1 MMRKFRIC
9 GKPEERFSATRHP
22 ICSIR
27 GKTWRQG
34 MIPAEKTARLSVSI
48 SNGMSV
54 EIRLGVREI
63 RIGRGRDADLQLPDP
78 SVSRLHARIFRI
90 GEQYFLADSS
100 KNGTFHEGKRITQ
113 LLLEG
118 GQTFRIGP
126 YQIHFSCDELS
137 SSNADPPTVSQ
148 GLQAEPPIPA
158 TRVKSQH
165 KLSSFTFGIIGNTPV
180 ITKLIETIRR
190 VGSSDLP
197 VLIEGETGSG
207 KELVSRGIHDCST
220 RRDRTFVVVNCGAIS
235 PELIESELF
244 GHEKGAFT
252 GATAQRRGAF
262 EVAHGGTLFLDEI
275 GELPLPLQPKLL
287 RALEQKEIKRVGG
300 NETLLVDVRILA
312 ATNRNLRGKVDEKS
326 FRDDLY
332 FRISTITLHVPPLRE
347 RREDILPLAL
357 HFLSDIGA
365 RSDRPAPEL
374 SGPATEFL
382 CAQDW
387 PGNVRELRNA
397 VQRAVV
403 MSEGEVLQAEDF
415 RFLLRAQTSRQES
428 ASDLTLSRW
437 ERSEK
442 TNILAELSR
451 QKWNKTRAARE
462 LGIAKSTL
470 FEKLKKYGIGLQES
484 DRQ

>member
-1 MMRKFRIC
+1 
-9 GKPEERFSATRHP
+9 
-22 ICSIR
+22 
-27 GKTWRQG
+27 
-34 MIPAEKTARLSVSI
+34 MIPAEKSAKINVSI
-48 SNGMSV
+48 SNGMSI
-54 EIRLGVREI
+54 EIRLGLKEI
-63 RIGRGRDADLQLPDP
+63 RIGRGREADLQLPDP
-78 SVSRLHARIFRI
+78 SVSRLHARIFRV
-90 GEQYFLADSS
+90 GEQYFLSDTS
-100 KNGTFHEGKRITQ
+100 KNGTFHDGKRITQ

-126 YQIHFSCDELS
+126 YQIHFSRDDLS
-137 SSNADPPTVSQ
+137 GASADPPTVSS
-148 GLQAEPPIPA
+148 AMHADAPPPA
-158 TRVKSQH
+158 SSAKAQSKS
-165 KLSSFTFGIIGNTPV
+165 SSFTFGLIGKTPE
-180 ITKLIETIRR
+180 ITKLIESINR
-190 VGSSDLP
+190 VGASDFP

-207 KELVSRGIHDCST
+207 KELVSRGIHETS
-220 RRDRTFVVVNCGAIS
+220 RRKDRPFVVVNCGAIS

-312 ATNRNLRGKVDEKS
+312 ATNRNLRDEVSRKT

-357 HFLSDIGA
+357 HFLSDIG
-365 RSDRPAPEL
+365 SGTGRPAPEL
-374 SGPATEFL
+374 SGPAAEFL
-382 CAQDW
+382 GAQDW

-397 VQRAVV
+397 IQRAVV
-403 MSEGEVLQAEDF
+403 MSEEKVLQAKDF
-415 RFLLRAQTSRQES
+415 GFLLNLQISQPGSSPDPA
-428 ASDLTLSRW
+428 LSRW
-437 ERSEK
+437 EQSEK

-451 QKWNKTRAARE
+451 QKWNKTRTARE

-470 FEKLKKYGIGLQES
+470 FEKLKKYGIRLQES
-484 DRQ
+484 DR

>member
-1 MMRKFRIC
+1 MV
-9 GKPEERFSATRHP
+9 
-22 ICSIR
+22 
-27 GKTWRQG
+27 
-34 MIPAEKTARLSVSI
+34 PAEKSAKLNVSI
-48 SNGMSV
+48 SNGMSI
-54 EIRLGVREI
+54 EIRLGLREI
-63 RIGRGRDADLQLPDP
+63 RIGRGREADLQLPDP
-78 SVSRLHARIFRI
+78 SVSRLHARIFRV
-90 GEQYFLADSS
+90 GEQYFLSDTS
-100 KNGTFHEGKRITQ
+100 KNGTFHDGKRITQ

-126 YQIHFSCDELS
+126 YQIHFSREDLS
-137 SSNADPPTVSQ
+137 AASADPPTVSSAM
-148 GLQAEPPIPA
+148 QADATFPA
-158 TRVKSQH
+158 SGAKAQPDP
-165 KLSSFTFGIIGNTPV
+165 SSFTFGLIGKTLV
-180 ITKLIETIRR
+180 ITKLIESINR
-190 VGSSDLP
+190 VGTSDLP

-207 KELVSRGIHDCST
+207 KELVSRGIHETS
-220 RRDRTFVVVNCGAIS
+220 RRKERPFVVVNCGAIS

-312 ATNRNLRGKVDEKS
+312 ATNRNLRDEVSRKT

-357 HFLSDIGA
+357 HFLSDIGSGTG
-365 RSDRPAPEL
+365 RLAPEL
-374 SGPATEFL
+374 SGPAAEFL
-382 CAQDW
+382 GAQDW

-397 VQRAVV
+397 IQRAVV
-403 MSEGEVLQAEDF
+403 MSEEKVLQAKDF
-415 RFLLRAQTSRQES
+415 GFLLNLQISQPGS
-428 ASDLTLSRW
+428 SPDPSLSRW
-437 ERSEK
+437 EQSEK

-451 QKWNKTRAARE
+451 QKWNKTRTARE

-470 FEKLKKYGIGLQES
+470 FEKLKKYGIRLQES
-484 DRQ
+484 DRE